1 MIKAIGLIRVST
13 EEQSKHAGVPAQ
25 RYAIQTIAQ
34 QRGLELVKTFEITDV
49 SGSRLLASP
58 EFQEFLSHL
67 EEPSIRAVVT
77 KEFSRLMRPENFND
91 YMILQCFADNSITL
105 HLPDGPIDF
114 SKKFDK
120 FMATIKAGIAGME
133 LEELR
138 RRMDDAK
145 EEMRRQGK
153 HPGGSHTLPK
163 GIGYS
168 KEKGWHY
175 TQDIELVKQIFRLFQ
190 AGEHNLAEL
199 SRQTGIPRPTVAY
212 TLKNAAYTGWMVY
225 DEKRDRSL
233 AGYVAKPSGKQGY
246 RKKIKREPDE
256 IIRVKLPLEPLLSK
270 DEFQAIQTIL
280 ERRRRAVNKARGRP
294 QFVYNGFLRCG
305 DCDAPLYTH
314 HSGAQFFYYCSSK
327 RKARACTNKYMLRD
341 KLEPKI
347 DTLVEQRLIE
357 PSFLSP
363 IIEGY
368 LDRQT
373 AGLNPSQEAVNER
386 LESLK
391 KKRSRVL
398 DSFFDGT
405 ITKQER
411 DRALKAIQAQD
422 AAFNR
427 IKPLKSKSFTPE
439 QIIDAVSV
447 FKEWPFLGRTHKRS
461 LLDQLVPEIFIHRY
475 SIKGLTLRIDGD
487 KLNRSKTVKSRLAG
501 QHAP

>member
-1 MIKAIGLIRVST
+1 
-13 EEQSKHAGVPAQ
+13 
-25 RYAIQTIAQ
+25 
-34 QRGLELVKTFEITDV
+34 V

-58 EFQEFLSHL
+58 EFQEFLRHL

-91 YMILQCFADNSITL
+91 FAILQCFVDNSITL

-120 FMATIKAGIAGME
+120 FMATIKAGMAGME

-163 GIGYS
+163 GIAYS
-168 KEKGWHY
+168 NKEGWHY
-175 TQDIELVKQIFRLFQ
+175 TPEIELVKRIFRLFQ
-190 AGEHNLAEL
+190 TGEHNLAEI

-233 AGYVAKPSGKQGY
+233 AGYVAKPNGKQGY

-270 DEFQAIQTIL
+270 EEFQAIQTIL

-294 QFVYNGFLRCG
+294 QFTYNGFLRCG
-305 DCDAPLYTH
+305 DCDALLYTH
-314 HSGAQFFYYCSSK
+314 HSGAYYFYYCSSK

-363 IIEGY
+363 IIESY
-368 LDRQT
+368 LDQHS
-373 AGLNPSQEAVNER
+373 GLDPSQETINER
-386 LESLK
+386 LESLQ

-405 ITKQER
+405 ITKKER
-411 DRALKAIQAQD
+411 DRALKAIQAED
-422 AAFNR
+422 AAFKK
-427 IKPLKSKSFTPE
+427 ITPLKSKSFTST
-439 QIIDAVSV
+439 QIIDVVSV

-475 SIKGLTLRIDGD
+475 HIKGLTLRIDGD
-487 KLNRSKTVKSRLAG
+487 KLNPSKTVKSRLAG